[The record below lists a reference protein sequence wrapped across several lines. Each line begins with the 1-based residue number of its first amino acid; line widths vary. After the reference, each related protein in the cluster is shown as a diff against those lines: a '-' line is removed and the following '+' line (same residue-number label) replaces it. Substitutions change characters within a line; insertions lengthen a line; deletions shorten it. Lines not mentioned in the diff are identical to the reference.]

1 MANITILDRM
11 FGPGTPAE
19 HALKLDAYKA
29 AMADALDEHDRGDLR
44 VDLSNPQVHTHV
56 ITKGLNAGRNKLAR
70 VDEVLNKAAG
80 LDLGDLGTELAAL
93 RADLAKDWTPTN
105 PVSTGLV
112 PVDLEGPAKVLVPLE
127 TPLRNTISRIK
138 GQGNARQFKRI
149 LSFSNAGVPG
159 GAANQSPFFNSLTT
173 TSAWGP
179 TGTATLARPSKI
191 TYTGDSLSIPYMEL
205 GISDSVD
212 WVSQFEGVG
221 FDDLRGLSH
230 TAALYSHMMG
240 EERADLYGR
249 GSASGYAG
257 AVSAPV
263 VTVVGSDSG
272 GALATATYYV
282 YVAAVAGFGQ
292 SAVSSV
298 VNSGART
305 GPAASVAVTVATE
318 PTGALY
324 YAVYVGTAT
333 GIGNAHFQGYFT
345 GNTYTLTTYNS
356 GGAVIAGTDSSAD
369 ANAYDGFLT
378 VLTNPADSGYFSRLN
393 GALSTTNPGQEFDTA
408 LGTMYVNNGADPD
421 EIWMTG
427 TLRANLAQSMRKAAG
442 SGYRTTLV
450 AGDNGVTMG
459 TVVTGIL
466 NPNTGKVV
474 DVRTHRFMPQGCALI
489 RSTSLPLVNSHVE
502 APAVKVNV
510 QDYFLVDWPVI
521 QMTYDLS
528 TYQIGTLVH
537 YAPAWSGAIVGITG

>member
-1 MANITILDRM
+1 MPTTILDQM
-11 FGPGTPAE
+11 FGPGSPAE
-19 HALKLDAYKA
+19 QAVKLDLFKA
-29 AMADALDEHDRGDLR
+29 ALADELDEHDRGDLR
-44 VDLSNPQVHTHV
+44 VDLSNPAVHTHT
-56 ITKGLNAGRNKLAR
+56 ITKGLASK
-70 VDEVLNKAAG
+70 KAN
-80 LDLGDLGTELAAL
+80 LDRLDAIIHKGVGLGDDMSAELATL

-112 PVDLEGPAKVLVPLE
+112 PYDLEGPAKVLVPLN
-127 TPLRNTISRIK
+127 TPLRNTIPRVK

-149 LSFSNAGVPG
+149 TSFSNAGIPG
-159 GAANQSPFFNSLTT
+159 GAANQSPFFNSLTGT
-173 TSAWGP
+173 TTWGP
-179 TGTATLARPSKI
+179 TGNVTLARPPKI
-191 TYTGDSLSIPYMEL
+191 SYTGDSFSLPYVEL
-205 GISDSVD
+205 GVSDSVD
-212 WVSQFEGVG
+212 WISQFEGVG
-221 FDDLRGLSH
+221 FDDIRALSH
-230 TAALYSHMMG
+230 TAALFSHMMG

-257 AVSAPV
+257 SVSAPV
-263 VTVVGSDSG
+263 VAVVGSDSG
-272 GALATATYYV
+272 GSLATNTYYC

-292 SAVSSV
+292 SAVSTV
-298 VNSGART
+298 QNSGART
-305 GPAASVAVTVATE
+305 GPSASVAITVSTE
-318 PTGALY
+318 PTGGLY
-324 YAVYVGTAT
+324 YALYVGTTT
-333 GIGNAHFQGYFT
+333 GIANAHFQTYFT
-345 GNTYTLTTYNS
+345 GNTYTLTTYNAA
-356 GGAVIAGTDSSAD
+356 GAVIAGTDTSAD

-378 VLTNPADSGYFSRLN
+378 VLTGSSSGYFTRLN

-408 LGTMYVNNGADPD
+408 LSTMYTNNGADPD
-421 EIWMTG
+421 EIWLTG
-427 TLRANLAQSMRKAAG
+427 ALRASLAQSMRKAAG

-459 TVVTGIL
+459 TVVTGIA

-489 RSTSLPLVNSHVE
+489 RSTSIPVPNAHVE

-528 TYQIGTLVH
+528 TYQIGTLIH